1 MAPKATPAPIVA
13 KLHDTITAVLSRP
26 DIKKSWEA
34 QGAEPML
41 MTQPQFAAFMQAQV
55 DKWAKVI
62 KANHITLI
70 N

>member
-1 MAPKATPAPIVA
+1 M
-13 KLHDTITAVLSRP
+13 S
-26 DIKKSWEA
+26 
-34 QGAEPML
+34 
-41 MTQPQFAAFMQAQV
+41 QPQFAAFMQGQV